1 MPLFSFLPLLL
12 FGRQG
17 DGVYNLYLLD
27 KKKLRFGSPMSLSIY
42 SASKKKKKKSAHTW
56 FMKWLES
63 LNQNCPQYK
72 LSFFRPDTTSV
83 FDYFF
88 VALYSLFEFFI
99 LHTCNILKSSSNW
112 ASLSS
117 DIHLQWTCVFIP

>member
-42 SASKKKKKKSAHTW
+42 SASKKKISTHLVYEMIGKFK
-56 FMKWLES
+56 
-63 LNQNCPQYK
+63 PK
-72 LSFFRPDTTSV
+72 LSPV
-83 FDYFF
+83 
-88 VALYSLFEFFI
+88 
-99 LHTCNILKSSSNW
+99 
-112 ASLSS
+112 
-117 DIHLQWTCVFIP
+117 